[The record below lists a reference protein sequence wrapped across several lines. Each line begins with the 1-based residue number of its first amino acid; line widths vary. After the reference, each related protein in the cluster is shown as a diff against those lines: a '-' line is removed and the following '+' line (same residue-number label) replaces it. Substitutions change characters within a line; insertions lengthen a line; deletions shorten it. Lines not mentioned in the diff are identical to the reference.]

1 MSTHQHLTASAGYDT
16 SSPDA
21 ISQGRTTII
30 AVALGLAAA
39 AEAAVLL
46 WNPWPARDDLSY
58 DAVAPVRD
66 DTWLGITIDALGFG
80 TMAVMLG
87 LAVCVLVRAR
97 GSRWANAGAVLA
109 SLGGVLY
116 AMGAF
121 AFAAFSWYATETDAI
136 SAKAGTALMEHAEDN
151 PEHILLPQ
159 MAGFLLVTLALVAI
173 SVALLRARTTPT
185 WLPVSILVLTAAQF
199 TPVPGRVLDLVQ
211 AALMA
216 LFVVLA
222 VVLLQRTRAADG
234 QLVH

>member
-121 AFAAFSWYATETDAI
+121 AFAAFSWYATETEAI
-136 SAKAGTALMEHAEDN
+136 SAKTGTALMEHAEDN

-159 MAGFLLVTLALVAI
+159 MAGFLLFTVGSVLL
-173 SVALLRARTTPT
+173 SVALLRARSVPLWIPAGVLLLTVGTF
-185 WLPVSILVLTAAQF
+185 LPVPSRA
-199 TPVPGRVLDLVQ
+199 LDLVQ

-216 LFVVLA
+216 VLIVLA
-222 VVLLQRTRAADG
+222 WTAGRHQ
-234 QLVH
+234 Q